1 MLVTSDIDIYQ
12 HFFIYNFIKISY
24 KYLINKNI
32 EIILTNVE
40 NRYQQINSY

>member
-1 MLVTSDIDIYQ
+1 MLVTSDIDIYK

-40 NRYQQINSY
+40 NCY

>member
-12 HFFIYNFIKISY
+12 HFLFIFFMKKLC
-24 KYLINKNI
+24 KYLITKNI

-40 NRYQQINSY
+40 NCY